1 MPRHSQQ
8 YWTYHP
14 TRTEILM
21 DNATQSTL
29 LFLIQVLTL
38 IALIIYVAKT
48 WEMAS
53 ATRKA
58 AEATEQ
64 SVTEMKE
71 TRDQQTRPYVIAYFM
86 VKEGTGLIYLI
97 LKNIGQGVARNVRFS
112 FDPPL
117 ITSSETINQMLA
129 KMSFVT
135 EGIQSMPPGYE
146 LKTLFDST
154 VSYLNNEEL
163 PQKYKVRIS
172 YYGGIRPEERID
184 EYVLDI
190 SVFWGLS
197 YTRKTTMKD
206 LVKKTEDIGNELS
219 RIRQDIRQIAQTMEG
234 EDENGN
240 GEGKQSSF
248 I

>member
-1 MPRHSQQ
+1 MDEA
-8 YWTYHP
+8 
-14 TRTEILM
+14 TREAWLLVVQILLLVVQ
-21 DNATQSTL
+21 AFTL
-29 LFLIQVLTL
+29 AAVVV
-38 IALIIYVAKT
+38 YVIKT

-58 AEATEQ
+58 AEATER
-64 SVTEMKE
+64 SVAEMKE
-71 TRDQQTRPYVIAYFM
+71 ARDQQTRPYVIAYFTI
-86 VKEGTGLIYLI
+86 KEGTGLIYLV
-97 LKNIGQGVARNVRFS
+97 LKNIGQSVARDVRFS

-117 ITSSETINQMLA
+117 KTSSEATNEMLA

-163 PQKYKVRIS
+163 PQKYRVRIA
-172 YYGGIRPEERID
+172 YYGGISPEERID

-190 SVFWGLS
+190 SAFWGIS
-197 YTRKTTMKD
+197 YTRETTMKD
-206 LVKKTEDIGNELS
+206 LVKKVDDIGKDLG
-219 RIRQDIRQIAQTMEG
+219 RMRQDIRRIAQAVEK
-234 EDENGN
+234 EDGDAPD
-240 GEGKQSSF
+240 GKSSF

>member
-1 MPRHSQQ
+1 MDEA
-8 YWTYHP
+8 
-14 TRTEILM
+14 TRE
-21 DNATQSTL
+21 TL
-29 LFLIQVLTL
+29 LFWIQVFTL

-58 AEATEQ
+58 AEATER
-64 SVTEMKE
+64 SVAEMKE
-71 TRDQQTRPYVIAYFM
+71 ARDQQTRPYVIAYFTI
-86 VKEGTGLIYLI
+86 KEGTGLIYLV
-97 LKNIGQGVARNVRFS
+97 LKNIGQSVARNVRFS

-117 ITSSETINQMLA
+117 KTSNETINQMLA

-146 LKTLFDST
+146 LKTFFDST

-163 PQKYKVRIS
+163 PQKYNVRIS
-172 YYGGIRPEERID
+172 YYGGIRPEQRID

-190 SVFWGLS
+190 SAFWGLS
-197 YTRKTTMKD
+197 YTRETTMKD
-206 LVKKTEDIGNELS
+206 LVKRTEAIGKELS
-219 RIRQDIRQIAQTMEG
+219 RIRQNIRQIAQTMEG